1 MKTLTAVRNGGRC
14 PKCGDQTAEDRKGR
28 GFVRHLANRDCDF
41 QRGEKDV
48 QFPANEIRLGLEDT
62 FHNRMSAAIRAWMA
76 FVLEKYP
83 GWREMKRQEIG
94 YVFEMR
100 TEESDV
106 EVDFVLP
113 EDIEGQRL
121 LVLGYVRLLVT
132 VELLGECQYYL
143 RRFPFRGLPVTR
155 SRHVT
160 NVCEMYFSRCYQFK
174 ELFKNYLGC
183 LKAQVPNVDIGR
195 TLKQFDKAFGRELKT
210 RNQIH
215 HHGGF
220 SDISIDRLFL
230 QETAWRGDS
239 PGRDYEYR
247 RAARFWI
254 EEIRLTVGRFE
265 EVLENVAKATLENC
279 PFLSKFE
286 LAPISTGPPG
296 IALEA

>member
-1 MKTLTAVRNGGRC
+1 M
-14 PKCGDQTAEDRKGR
+14 
-28 GFVRHLANRDCDF
+28 RHLANRDCDF

-48 QFPANEIRLGLEDT
+48 QFPANEIKIGLEDT
-62 FHNRMSAAIRAWMA
+62 FRNRMSAAIRAWMA

-83 GWREMKRQEIG
+83 GWREMNRKKIG
-94 YVFEMR
+94 RIFEMR

-106 EVDFVLP
+106 EVDFILP

-121 LVLGYVRLLVT
+121 LVLGYAQLLVT
-132 VELLGECQYYL
+132 VELLGEYQYYL

-174 ELFKNYLGC
+174 QLFKIYLCC
-183 LKAQVPNVDIGR
+183 LKTQVPNVDIGR
-195 TLKQFDKAFGRELKT
+195 GLKQFDKAFGRELKT

-215 HHGGF
+215 HREGF

-230 QETAWRGDS
+230 QEIAWGKDS

-247 RAARFWI
+247 RATRFWI
-254 EEIRLTVGRFE
+254 EEIRLTVGRLE
-265 EVLENVAKATLENC
+265 EVLENAAKATLEHC
-279 PFLSKFE
+279 TFLSKFN
-286 LAPISTGPPG
+286 IPPEQLQEK
-296 IALEA
+296 IDVRI